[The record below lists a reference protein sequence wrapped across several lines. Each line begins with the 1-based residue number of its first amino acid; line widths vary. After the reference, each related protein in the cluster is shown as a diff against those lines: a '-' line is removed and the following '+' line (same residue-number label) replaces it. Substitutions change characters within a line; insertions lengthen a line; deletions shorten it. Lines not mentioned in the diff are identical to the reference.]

1 MSGTVEHV
9 LWSLETGCESVWL
22 AIEGGGYDGEF
33 SPDYSLDNCI
43 EKDLIQELMHHGCE
57 VCVRYT
63 ASYEKSL
70 DKIYMTKIL
79 VIHKAKKQTP

>member
-1 MSGTVEHV
+1 MEQEHWEVVVNNEVGTVEHV

-43 EKDLIQELMHHGCE
+43 EKDLIQELISW
-57 VCVRYT
+57 V
-63 ASYEKSL
+63 
-70 DKIYMTKIL
+70 
-79 VIHKAKKQTP
+79 